1 MTVTTSDADWAAMTA
16 EREQHIA
23 EIHELRKLR
32 DAHDAQWKSL
42 SLQAEAGARDAA
54 LWRSQFED
62 AQRMLDQLRRELGR
76 ERGLRVNA
84 VAALK
89 AMAVACPS
97 GSDLYLLQCAP
108 SPTLAQLES
117 LSSMRERADAA
128 LDNARAVISE
138 AERHG

>member
-84 VAALK
+84 VAACK
-89 AMAVACPS
+89 
-97 GSDLYLLQCAP
+97 
-108 SPTLAQLES
+108 
-117 LSSMRERADAA
+117 AA
-128 LDNARAVISE
+128 LDTLRRCGGFAGTAAALPALQAVIAE